1 MILCG
6 DFNIDVSSAPSLT
19 SSPSPNNLL
28 SQLSSDF
35 CLSQVVSEPTRITN
49 STASTI
55 DLVFLSSSELLSSI
69 KVLPPVG
76 SSDQNSISVSL
87 KLPSR
92 HHATNRPSKTIWN
105 YKKANVSLAKELLK
119 GLPLAIE
126 SEDVDVF
133 WNRWSTSFLSV
144 MRCIP
149 PKSVHLNRPIPWID
163 SDIRHDIRLRE
174 RLYKRFKS
182 SKCMSNIRSSATK
195 WSPSSE
201 RPNRSF
207 FRT

>member
-1 MILCG
+1 MFGVIDAYYLRMYEEVQMTCQKLCKQGRECHNCCHSIL
-6 DFNIDVSSAPSLT
+6 IP
-19 SSPSPNNLL
+19 
-28 SQLSSDF
+28 
-35 CLSQVVSEPTRITN
+35 
-49 STASTI
+49 
-55 DLVFLSSSELLSSI
+55 
-69 KVLPPVG
+69 
-76 SSDQNSISVSL
+76 L
-87 KLPSR
+87 K
-92 HHATNRPSKTIWN
+92 N
-105 YKKANVSLAKELLK
+105 
-119 GLPLAIE
+119 LPLAIE